1 MGIDATQESWKKKNF
16 TTFECFDTY
25 ILHAYRK
32 FEKRK
37 SVSLEQMN
45 I

>member
-1 MGIDATQESWKKKNF
+1 MGIDATQDPWKKKLYKF
-16 TTFECFDTY
+16 GYSDTY

-37 SVSLEQMN
+37 SVILEQMN